1 MQVFY
6 QMQPKPKISRRR
18 FLSAASVVMGSML
31 IDQTYLDSLQAQ
43 AANLPSAE
51 YLVGTGASS
60 ITDPAIGLGMQGMAD
75 KQQRTT
81 GVESQLYAK
90 AFIIADPNSLKRV
103 AIASADL
110 WSCTQIVKIEVVRRL
125 QRIYDQDLYQID
137 NLLISGTH
145 THSGPGGYS
154 HYYLYNHSLGGPNK
168 MGGFDRHNFECIV
181 SGIVSAIQQAHSQLA
196 PGKIYVNHGP
206 IEDCGRQRSRAAYLQ
221 NPEAERN
228 QYSGDTDHEMLLLK
242 FVHLIGKTEKPIGL
256 LNWYAIHPT
265 DRGQYNT
272 LVTGDNKGYAAELFD
287 RNFRDPIVAAFANSN
302 CGDVSGNVAY
312 GSIPTGVDDI
322 ERMQKHG
329 QQQYQ
334 QAQFLFDRAVEA
346 LHGSIDYRHTFIDM
360 SHIEIANQPGKRT
373 WPAALGLSFAAGSS
387 EDSDPPFQFREGITV
402 QSITRA
408 ESAIL
413 AASGI
418 IAAIEM
424 PGAELPGHLDSK
436 LTHDF
441 IDGHAPKPIAFA
453 PGLANPETDY
463 YPITPKELPIQILKI
478 GNLTL
483 AGIPGEITT
492 MAGRRLRTAIQA
504 ELGVDYLA
512 LATYANAFSQYITTF
527 EEYQAQHYEG
537 ASTLFGPYT
546 LMAYQQEFRKL
557 AVAIKCCTPVLTGSV
572 PHYLSPKMMLP
583 RVTFRNLA
591 IATITLTFHQHET
604 APPLKSNMLALPP
617 QTDVAW
623 MMPKDYLESGVV
635 IQFNGA
641 NATKVSVNSLVTIK
655 PDYSIEISPYQPP
668 RSN

>member
-6 QMQPKPKISRRR
+6 QMQPQPKISRRR
-18 FLSAASVVMGSML
+18 FLSVASVVMGSML

-43 AANLPSAE
+43 AANQPSAE
-51 YLVGTGASS
+51 YLVGVGKSD

-75 KQQRTT
+75 KKQRTT
-81 GVESQLYAK
+81 GVESRLYAK
-90 AFIIADPNSLKRV
+90 AFIVADPRSLKRV
-103 AIASADL
+103 AIASTDL
-110 WSCTQIVKIEVVRRL
+110 WACTQIVKFEVVRRL
-125 QRIYDQDLYQID
+125 QRIFGPDLYQLD
-137 NLLISGTH
+137 NLLMSGTH

-168 MGGFDRHNFECIV
+168 TGGFDRHNFECIV
-181 SGIVSAIQQAHSQLA
+181 SGIVSAIQQAHHQLA
-196 PGKIYVNHGP
+196 PGKIYVNYGHL
-206 IEDCGRQRSRAAYLQ
+206 EDCGRQRSRAAYRQ
-221 NPEAERN
+221 NPEVERK
-228 QYSGDTDHEMLLLK
+228 QYSGDTDNEMLLLK
-242 FVHLIGKTEKPIGL
+242 FVHLIGKAEKPIGI

-272 LVTGDNKGYAAELFD
+272 LVTGDNKGYAAECFENKV
-287 RNFRDPIVAAFANSN
+287 REPIVAAFANSN

-312 GSIPTGVDDI
+312 GSIPTGINDH

-334 QAQFLFDRAVEA
+334 QAQALFDRATEV
-346 LHGSIDYRHTFIDM
+346 LQGSIEYRHTFIDM
-360 SHIEIANQPGKRT
+360 SHVEIADHPGKRT

-387 EDSDPPFQFREGITV
+387 EDSDPPFQLREGITV
-402 QSITRA
+402 RTLTRA
-408 ESAIL
+408 ESTIL

-424 PGAELPGHLDSK
+424 PGAELPGHLDRK
-436 LTHDF
+436 LTQDF

-453 PGLANPETDY
+453 PGLANPDTDY
-463 YPITPKELPIQILKI
+463 YPITPKELPIQIVKI
-478 GNLTL
+478 GNLALT
-483 AGIPGEITT
+483 GIPGEITT
-492 MAGRRLRTAIQA
+492 MAGRRLRATVQA

-557 AVAIKCCTPVLTGSV
+557 AAAMKRGQPVSPGSV
-572 PHYLSPKMMLP
+572 PQFLSPKMMLP

-591 IATITLTFHQHET
+591 IATITTTFHQHET
-604 APPLKSNMLALPP
+604 APPLKLDALTLPP
-617 QTDVAW
+617 KADLAW
-623 MMPKDYLESGVV
+623 MMPKDYLERGVV
-635 IQFNGA
+635 VKFNGA
-641 NATKVSVNSLVTIK
+641 NPTKVPVNSLVTIQL
-655 PDYSIEISPYQPP
+655 DHSIEVSPYHPP
-668 RSN
+668 HST